1 MPSHRINPVSTESLP
16 SPLRDEWSSRWQQY
30 QASVGSA
37 GQLPTGEML
46 RALPAVWSGSIWA
59 AEQCLQS
66 PALLAE
72 LIASGDLANAY
83 TSHQLREK
91 YESLLAACPD
101 QQGLK
106 QKLREIRQ
114 REMLRIAW
122 RDLANWAEPDETLLD
137 LSNLADV
144 LIRGAIQP
152 LYRWLA
158 DLHGAPIDT
167 DPINAEHGQAMEL
180 VVLGMGKLGGRELNF
195 SSDIDL
201 LFAYPAAGQTSG
213 PKPVSH
219 QEFFLR
225 LARQLIQALD
235 ENTSLGRVFRVDMRL
250 RPFGNDGPLVN
261 HFDAFEHYY
270 ELHGRDWERYALI
283 KARVIAGQQGQE
295 LLKRL
300 RPFIYRRYL
309 DYTVVAAIQDMK
321 RLIEQEVA
329 RKGLADNIKLGAG
342 GIREAE
348 FFVQVHQ
355 LIQGG
360 KHPQLQVPGWK
371 AALRLLLE
379 EGIIS
384 AADRDELSRGYD
396 FLRRVENRLQMLAD
410 RQTHVLPRNAKD
422 QSRLAFAMG
431 FDTWP
436 RFHHQLEEQR
446 TLVRQLFRTLLA
458 EESPG
463 EETSSSLAREL
474 WNDKLTAEEATGW
487 LKKTG
492 FKEPSTAH
500 AVLLSLRR
508 GQHFNRASE
517 TAKTRLTMLIPA
529 LLESCVSQP
538 QPDQVLPRL
547 CNLIDVIINRSAY
560 LALLLQ
566 HPEALRLLVR
576 LLGLSPWI
584 GNWITLHPML
594 LDELLHPATLMNPPT
609 GKDIQAQLEHRMN
622 AIQDDDLEVEM
633 NCLRE
638 VRHGNLLRIASATL
652 VHSLSAERSREFLS
666 DLAEQLLMKSTA
678 IATRRMVGNH
688 GRPGPGTAS
697 ATPPSLLVV
706 AYGRLGSREMGFT
719 SDLDLVFLHDNPSQS
734 ALTDGVKP
742 IPVETWF
749 MRLAQR
755 CVHVLTTATTAGR
768 LYQVDLR
775 LRPGGNAGPP
785 ASHIEAFAKYLQND
799 AWTWEHQ
806 ALIKARPI
814 LGEAPLLARFEEI
827 RRATLCLPR
836 DDRQLKKDITEMRER
851 MFANKKPATGRFH
864 LKQSRG
870 GLIDIEFISQ
880 YLVLRHAHRH
890 PGLITPRA
898 TRNILRSVRELG
910 LLDRSCADRLLAAH
924 AHLSAL
930 EQGLT
935 LNAQEPIVDD
945 GRSIEMR
952 DQVTRLWDEILGWP
966 EAT

>member
-1 MPSHRINPVSTESLP
+1 MPNHRIQPPAIESLP
-16 SPLRDEWSSRWQQY
+16 PPLRDEWSSRWQQY
-30 QASVGSA
+30 QASAAGSA
-37 GQLPTGEML
+37 DQLPTGAIL
-46 RALPAVWSGSIWA
+46 RSLPAVWCGSPWA
-59 AEQCLQS
+59 ADLCLQS

-72 LIASGDLANAY
+72 LIASGDLAKGY
-83 TSHQLREK
+83 TAHQLQEK
-91 YESLLAACPD
+91 YAPLLATCPD
-101 QQGLK
+101 QQGLQ

-137 LSNLADV
+137 LSNLADA

-152 LYRWLA
+152 LSRWLA
-158 DLHGAPIDT
+158 DLHGAPID
-167 DPINAEHGQAMEL
+167 AKHGQAMEL

-201 LFAYPAAGQTSG
+201 VFAYPAAGQTSG
-213 PKPVSH
+213 PKPLSH

-235 ENTSLGRVFRVDMRL
+235 ENTSAGRVFRVDMRL
-250 RPFGNDGPLVN
+250 RPFGNDGPLAN

-295 LLKRL
+295 LLNRL

-360 KHPQLQVPGWK
+360 KHPQLQATGWK

-379 EGIIS
+379 EGIIG
-384 AADRDELSRGYD
+384 AADRDGLSRAYD

-410 RQTHVLPRNAKD
+410 RQTHVLPKEATD
-422 QSRLAFAMG
+422 QCRLAFAMG

-436 RFHHQLEEQR
+436 RFQQQLEAQR
-446 TLVRQLFRTLLA
+446 ALVRRLFRTLLA
-458 EESPG
+458 EEAPG
-463 EETSSSLAREL
+463 AEASSSRAREL
-474 WNDKLTAEEATGW
+474 WNGKLTAAETTDW
-487 LKKTG
+487 LGKTG
-492 FKEPSTAH
+492 FREPATAL
-500 AVLLSLRR
+500 AILRSLRQ

-517 TAKTRLTMLIPA
+517 TAKNRLAMLIPS
-529 LLESCVSQP
+529 LLESCASQP

-560 LALLLQ
+560 LVLLQQ
-566 HPEALRLLVR
+566 HPEALNLLVR

-609 GKDIQAQLEHRMN
+609 GQDIRAQLDHRMN
-622 AIQDDDLEVEM
+622 AIQDHDLEVEM

-652 VHSLSAERSREFLS
+652 VHTLSAERGREFLS
-666 DLAEQLLMKSTA
+666 DLAEQLLVESMA
-678 IATRRMVGNH
+678 VATRRMTINH
-688 GRPGPGTAS
+688 GRPETES

-719 SDLDLVFLHDNPSQS
+719 SDLDLVFLHDNPSHS
-734 ALTDGVKP
+734 AMTDGVKP

-755 CVHVLTTATTAGR
+755 CVHVLTTTTTAGR

-785 ASHIEAFAKYLQND
+785 ASHIEAFAKYLQGD

-806 ALIKARPI
+806 ALVKARPI
-814 LGEAPLLARFEEI
+814 LGEAALLARFEEI
-827 RRATLCLPR
+827 RGATLRLPR
-836 DDRQLKKDITEMRER
+836 DDQQLQRDVVAMRER
-851 MFANKKPATGRFH
+851 MFANKKPAPGQFH

-870 GLIDIEFISQ
+870 GLLDIEFIAQ

-890 PGLITPRA
+890 PDLTTPRA
-898 TRNILRSVRELG
+898 TRDILRGARDLG
-910 LLDRSCADRLLAAH
+910 LLERSCADCLLAAH

-930 EQGLT
+930 EQNLT
-935 LNAQEPIVDD
+935 LNNQEPITDD
-945 GRSIEMR
+945 DKASETSDPVTGQLTG
-952 DQVTRLWDEILGWP
+952 QVTRAWNDLLG
-966 EAT
+966 